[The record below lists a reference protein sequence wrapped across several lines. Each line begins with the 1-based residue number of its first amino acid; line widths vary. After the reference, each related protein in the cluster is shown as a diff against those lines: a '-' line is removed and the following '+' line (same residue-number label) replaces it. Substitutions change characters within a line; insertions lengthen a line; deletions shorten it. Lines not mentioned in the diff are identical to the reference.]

1 MLDHIAHEANIAEQ
15 TEHNIQGGGLSY
27 DYFSPNK
34 ENRVNA
40 YFSFQ
45 STARKSYYGGIG
57 EGTPDDIEAAQK
69 AYGTTHGLTYILG
82 AQYMHSFDKLI
93 FMPSD
98 LTLGAEYNHDGLK
111 DIILGYNRDFRQNA
125 RIGSLF
131 SRMNGKQ
138 TLEFSH
144 RRPI

>member
-27 DYFSPNK
+27 DYFSPNR

-69 AYGTTHGLTYILG
+69 AYAPHMASPIFSAHNICILSTNL
-82 AQYMHSFDKLI
+82 YLCH
-93 FMPSD
+93 
-98 LTLGAEYNHDGLK
+98 
-111 DIILGYNRDFRQNA
+111 
-125 RIGSLF
+125 
-131 SRMNGKQ
+131 Q
-138 TLEFSH
+138 T
-144 RRPI
+144 